1 MVDEDLGQHR
11 HGEEQQREDTEE
23 AVVGDQRGLAAA
35 VVIAVFL
42 HDRVG
47 KAKQAVPALNG
58 VGPRQQPGDHLTG
71 LGGSPR
77 PEPVKS
83 QGPRSGRSGVRGRR
97 WCPASLWTLNTP
109 SSASRREPII
119 GPLQRCWLSNS
130 GRCWL
135 GSGEP
140 SMPANSFRARLTS
153 TVEGDYGP
161 KVYTRQGPRTSQCQ
175 ASSLPDESGSQRSGG
190 LRNARAD

>member
-47 KAKQAVPALNG
+47 KAKQAVPTLSG
-58 VGPRQQPGDHLTG
+58 VGPGQQPGDHLTG

-83 QGPRSGRSGVRGRR
+83 QGRRSGRSGVRGRPMMPR
-97 WCPASLWTLNTP
+97 FVWTLDTP
-109 SSASRREPII
+109 SSASTREPII
-119 GPLQRCWLSNS
+119 GPLPGCWLSKF
-130 GRCWL
+130 RTMLTRL
-135 GSGEP
+135 G
-140 SMPANSFRARLTS
+140 
-153 TVEGDYGP
+153 
-161 KVYTRQGPRTSQCQ
+161 
-175 ASSLPDESGSQRSGG
+175 
-190 LRNARAD
+190 